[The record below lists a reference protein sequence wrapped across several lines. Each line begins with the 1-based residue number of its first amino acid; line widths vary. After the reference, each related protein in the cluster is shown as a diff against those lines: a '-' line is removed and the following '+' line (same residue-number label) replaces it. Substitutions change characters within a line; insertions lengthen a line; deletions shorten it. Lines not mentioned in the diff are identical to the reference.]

1 MSGDN
6 FRKRVWKPLIE
17 ETGVPYINIHGL
29 RHTFAT
35 ITAKLTDAAT
45 LRDLLGHESAA
56 FTMDEYVHP
65 DDDDKRQAVWTRHRR
80 RLPGRTSA
88 GDCIARTARWRNTT
102 RKRASG
108 WRWEDRK
115 S

>member
-1 MSGDN
+1 MGTDWNPWDVVFPNENGNPMSGDN
-6 FRKRVWKPLIE
+6 FRRRVWRPLVE
-17 ETGVPYINIHGL
+17 ESGLPYINIHGL

-65 DDDDKRQAVWTRHRR
+65 DDDDKRQAVSMFSK
-80 RLPGRTSA
+80 RLRA
-88 GDCIARTARWRNTT
+88 AR
-102 RKRASG
+102 
-108 WRWEDRK
+108 E
-115 S
+115 